1 MIKEKLIK
9 DLRQA
14 YAYLEA
20 NLEITPTRVNQ
31 LTYSTTYLDDTLK
44 EALIDMVK
52 ATTDLSRYLE
62 SELIGE
68 GGDGNQAA

>member
-20 NLEITPTRVNQ
+20 NLEIT
-31 LTYSTTYLDDTLK
+31 SYLDDTLK
-44 EALIDMVK
+44 EALIDMVE

-62 SELIGE
+62 SEFIGE